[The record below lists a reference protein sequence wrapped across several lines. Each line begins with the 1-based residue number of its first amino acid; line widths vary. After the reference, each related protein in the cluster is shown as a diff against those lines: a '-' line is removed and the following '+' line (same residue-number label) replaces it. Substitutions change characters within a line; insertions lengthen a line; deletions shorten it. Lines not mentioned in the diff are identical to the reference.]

1 MAALFEASGPH
12 GGVLGLHDDHAI
24 SALFLGAVQSLIG
37 QLDQSLESPIGGGQ
51 HECRTD
57 AYGKAAG
64 NFRSL
69 MRNVEFGNG
78 TLDARQHFGDVLP
91 ARLVQHDRKLLAAV
105 ARDEVQGTTR
115 TLRSEERR
123 VGKEC
128 RSRWSP

>member
-51 HECRTD
+51 HECRAD

-64 NFRSL
+64 NFPSL
-69 MRNVEFGNG
+69 MRNVELGNG
-78 TLDARQHFGDVLP
+78 TLAARPHFGDVIP
-91 ARLVQHDRKLLAAV
+91 ARLAQHERKLL
-105 ARDEVQGTTR
+105 
-115 TLRSEERR
+115 
-123 VGKEC
+123 
-128 RSRWSP
+128 SPLPLDVVPDPTPP